1 MASGFCIMRNA
12 LYIMHCT
19 YYYTYA
25 LYIIQTFPVIS
36 SGIEL
41 VWFLILHLTDLSGI
55 CYGVRYKARFIFPD
69 NNPFAL
75 VSFVE

>member
-1 MASGFCIMRNA
+1 MASGFCVMRNA

-36 SGIEL
+36 SDTEL
-41 VWFLILHLTDLSGI
+41 VWLFIFNLTDPS
-55 CYGVRYKARFIFPD
+55 
-69 NNPFAL
+69 
-75 VSFVE
+75 